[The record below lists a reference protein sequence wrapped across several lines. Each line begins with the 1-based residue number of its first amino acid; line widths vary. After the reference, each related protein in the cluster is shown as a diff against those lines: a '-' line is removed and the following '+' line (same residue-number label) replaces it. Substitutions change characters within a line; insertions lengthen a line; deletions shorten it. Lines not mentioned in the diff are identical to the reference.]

1 MSLLGVR
8 STCRAMPS
16 VCGGEHSFLRLRG
29 APSVSRGLARPGAAL
44 FDGRAGSGC
53 TKSFCPVRLERARVL
68 VFVSHD
74 TVWSGE
80 LRCSAGERRI
90 YAQLM
95 GKISVTAGKNLYDR
109 YGCNASLSSPP

>member
-74 TVWSGE
+74 TVWSGD
-80 LRCSAGERRI
+80 
-90 YAQLM
+90 YTYQLNEP
-95 GKISVTAGKNLYDR
+95 A
-109 YGCNASLSSPP
+109 